1 MIKNAVSMLL
11 IGVIAIVGST
21 FFVSAAYASDVC
33 SNVKNQD
40 SPSYK
45 ALCDGEKTEDDASNV
60 VKNILNTVFIW
71 IGIVSTVVVIVG
83 GVFYMLSQGD
93 PGKVA
98 RAKNT
103 ILYAL
108 IGLIVSLLSFAI
120 VNFVLEKVAGK

>member
-1 MIKNAVSMLL
+1 MIKKIMRALAMVVVMAASVSM
-11 IGVIAIVGST
+11 VMST
-21 FFVSAAYASDVC
+21 VAYADAC
-33 SNVKNQD
+33 D
-40 SPSYK
+40 SIEDHDSASYK
-45 ALCDGEKTEDDASNV
+45 ALCGDKKTEDDATGV
-60 VKNILNTVFIW
+60 VKSVLNTVFIW

>member
-1 MIKNAVSMLL
+1 
-11 IGVIAIVGST
+11 
-21 FFVSAAYASDVC
+21 
-33 SNVKNQD
+33 
-40 SPSYK
+40 
-45 ALCDGEKTEDDASNV
+45 
-60 VKNILNTVFIW
+60 
-71 IGIVSTVVVIVG
+71 VIVG